1 MNIIK
6 QRKKTRQKLA
16 LLTFR
21 RATPKVLQLGGRAG
35 GFTLFELLV
44 TVSIIAVLT
53 AVAVVSYGGLNK
65 KTRDSRRAADLE
77 KIRISLEAARQI
89 GYSYPSALVGLTGE
103 YLDKIPT
110 DPKGVGWT
118 YYYRVGGAG
127 VGYTLCA
134 QMEDLGSTNTS
145 TGCGT
150 GVCGSS
156 GGNCNYRL
164 KNP

>member
-1 MNIIK
+1 MKIK
-6 QRKKTRQKLA
+6 KIRKN
-16 LLTFR
+16 
-21 RATPKVLQLGGRAG
+21 G

-110 DPKGVGWT
+110 DPKGVGWS

-134 QMEDLGSTNTS
+134 QMEDSGSTNTS
-145 TGCGT
+145 SCGNKS
-150 GVCGSS
+150 CGSS
-156 GGNCNYRL
+156 GSSERNCNYRL